1 MPFLYS
7 YCISDFLL
15 HNWSVNNV
23 CIIRSR
29 HLRSKVHYNT
39 TDIGKLRSSIKPVAL
54 KSFKSHKVS
63 NIPDVRRIWRDVMI
77 WKGFWITGL
86 LWGGNPP
93 VTGGYFQRTSNA
105 ELRCFF
111 FRYQPKQ
118 VFGTNSRVSG
128 DLRRRGD
135 HMTSRQYVVSDRLK
149 PWLFSPMPNKIC
161 QCHISQRINGHNGA
175 VEYGSY
181 GTSVGGC
188 LYWYIGRKILLNDL
202 YGCLTG
208 PHLLTEINFGL
219 DWSFQNGFLWDVI
232 FPPWCST
239 FNGGASTCR
248 PLLKLGMD
256 A

>member
-1 MPFLYS
+1 MWEEY
-7 YCISDFLL
+7 
-15 HNWSVNNV
+15 
-23 CIIRSR
+23 
-29 HLRSKVHYNT
+29 
-39 TDIGKLRSSIKPVAL
+39 
-54 KSFKSHKVS
+54 
-63 NIPDVRRIWRDVMI
+63 DVMSWYGKAFELLALCEGEI
-77 WKGFWITGL
+77 RPSPVDTFKG
-86 LWGGNPP
+86 P
-93 VTGGYFQRTSNA
+93 VMRSFDV
-105 ELRCFF
+105 F

-128 DLRRRGD
+128 DLRRHGD
-135 HMTSRQYVVSDRLK
+135 HMTSRQYGVSDRLK

-161 QCHISQRINGHNGA
+161 HCHISQRINGHNGA

-188 LYWYIGRKILLNDL
+188 LYWYIGRKVLLNDL

-219 DWSFQNGFLWDVI
+219 DWSFQNVFFLDVI

-256 A
+256 E